1 MILSFK
7 VLSRSAEMLGI
18 EEEESKFEKWL
29 KKRFGKS
36 IMVIVM
42 PISIILGVALAIG
55 LFVLAPA
62 AIVKGIEAL
71 FNVALEGWLK
81 GIIEGVIKVALFIS
95 YLALVSLAPD
105 IKRTFMYHGSEHKS
119 IFCYEKGLELTVEN
133 VRMQKRFHPRCGT
146 SFTFFMLGLGIIAG
160 MVIPWE
166 WATITIPFLNVLI
179 RVLFK
184 LLVLPLICG
193 IGYEFLM
200 YAGKHDHFLIRAI
213 SAPGLW
219 LQRITTKE
227 PDDQMIEVAIESLKG
242 AMPEEFPEYADKPVE
257 EQPQEK
263 QPEVTEEKAEKY
275 MTYFE
280 LKKYLVDK
288 LFAICPNEAEREAS
302 IILEHS
308 SGMDK
313 GLIVAKYKEPV
324 SEKVECDTKELLN
337 IRLKRVP
344 LAYVTGKTGF
354 MGFTL

>member
-1 MILSFK
+1 MSKKDKKNDPLFCRRGKVGGEALIEGVMMRCGTRVNMAVRQESGEIKSEHFEYVPLKKRHKFCNIPIIRGVINFVESMILSFK
-7 VLSRSAEMLGI
+7 VLTRSAEMLGI

-29 KKRFGKS
+29 QKKFGKS

-42 PISIILGVALAIG
+42 PISILLGVALAIG

-62 AIVKGIEAL
+62 AIVRGIEGL
-71 FNVALEGWLK
+71 FNIAIESWLK

-119 IFCYEKGLELTVEN
+119 IFCYEQGLELTVEN
-133 VRMQKRFHPRCGT
+133 VRKQKRFHPRCGT

-166 WATITIPFLNVLI
+166 WASVTNPVLNVLI

-200 YAGKHDHFLIRAI
+200 FAGKHDNFLIRAI
-213 SAPGLW
+213 SAPGLL

-242 AMPEEFPEYADKPVE
+242 AMPEEFPEYADKPSE
-257 EQPQEK
+257 EQPQEQQSEEPK
-263 QPEVTEEKAEKY
+263 SEEQQPEVAEEK
-275 MTYFE
+275 
-280 LKKYLVDK
+280 
-288 LFAICPNEAEREAS
+288 
-302 IILEHS
+302 
-308 SGMDK
+308 
-313 GLIVAKYKEPV
+313 
-324 SEKVECDTKELLN
+324 
-337 IRLKRVP
+337 
-344 LAYVTGKTGF
+344 
-354 MGFTL
+354 